1 VAILESNA
9 TDLGSA
15 YRSGKS
21 VLEIVMS
28 LPGQTLRK
36 IGLDGNPLR
45 RTSDRV
51 EAWFTVL
58 LLLALVLV
66 MPYAAWRAG
75 RASYSAG
82 VRTERVEQGHRY
94 RTEAVL
100 LPNPD
105 TAGAPATNP
114 GNAPAAN
121 PGGEPGRAAGDDSDQ
136 PVGTD
141 PDAAAPAGRG
151 SAGYSRVRA
160 YARWTGADGTEHHG
174 YVSVAAP
181 AQPGTR
187 VPVWT
192 NAAGDLIGPPQ
203 RRAETII
210 DAATVAA
217 LTAAIVT
224 GLLAAVR
231 VVLRRALDAHRLARW
246 QEAWWQ
252 YEPRW
257 TGRRW

>member
-1 VAILESNA
+1 
-9 TDLGSA
+9 
-15 YRSGKS
+15 
-21 VLEIVMS
+21 MS

-58 LLLALVLV
+58 LLVALVLV

-75 RASYSAG
+75 RVSYTAG
-82 VRTERVEQGHRY
+82 VRTERVEQAHRY

-105 TAGAPATNP
+105 TGGT
-114 GNAPAAN
+114 PAAN
-121 PGGEPGRAAGDDSDQ
+121 PGGAAGDDPPAGADS
-136 PVGTD
+136 
-141 PDAAAPAGRG
+141 DAAAPARG
-151 SAGYSRVRA
+151 SAADSRVRA
-160 YARWTGADGTEHHG
+160 YAQWTGVDGSEHHG
-174 YVSVAAP
+174 FVPVAAP

-192 NAAGDLIGPPQ
+192 DAAGDIVGPPQ
-203 RRAETII
+203 RRSETVI
-210 DAATVAA
+210 DAATVAVV
-217 LTAAIVT
+217 TAAVVA

-231 VVLRRALDAHRLARW
+231 VVVRRALDAHRLARW

>member
-1 VAILESNA
+1 
-9 TDLGSA
+9 
-15 YRSGKS
+15 

-51 EAWFTVL
+51 EAWFTIL
-58 LLLALVLV
+58 LLIVLVLV

-75 RASYSAG
+75 RASYTAG
-82 VRTERVEQGHRY
+82 LRTERVEQAHRY

-100 LPNPD
+100 LPDPD
-105 TAGAPATNP
+105 TGGT
-114 GNAPAAN
+114 PAAN
-121 PGGEPGRAAGDDSDQ
+121 SGGATGDAPPPGADS
-136 PVGTD
+136 
-141 PDAAAPAGRG
+141 DAAAPARG
-151 SAGYSRVRA
+151 SGGDSRVRA
-160 YARWTGADGTEHHG
+160 YAQWTGVDGSEHHG
-174 YVSVAAP
+174 FIPVVAP

-187 VPVWT
+187 IPVWT
-192 NAAGDLIGPPQ
+192 NATGDMVGAPQ
-203 RRAETII
+203 RRFETVI
-210 DAATVAA
+210 DAATVAVVM
-217 LTAAIVT
+217 AAVVA
-224 GLLAAVR
+224 GLLAALWVVARR
-231 VVLRRALDAHRLARW
+231 VLDAYRLARW